1 MNEALQEALAVRL
14 RWVDVA
20 AFERIPGCEDLT
32 LKALQDAFEAV
43 QSLALNDVLRYRHYG
58 AQPPLILQDVPE
70 LALQYTLAHE
80 VYTHHY
86 FQNAQGEWN
95 SANWAC
101 EALHKYPSLTP
112 YCEWLAEVT
121 MHLTDLMQVQ
131 TTEVAEA
138 TSDQTNTLFIAWSKG
153 LPAAQAAAE
162 VHQEH
167 VLLLEET
174 KLWEEEEAYRRHCE
188 DIADTYAFIEADLWA
203 GWREDCQE
211 LDMAA

>member
-1 MNEALQEALAVRL
+1 MNAAFQEALAARL
-14 RWVDVA
+14 LWVDVV
-20 AFERIPGCEDLT
+20 AFERITGCEDMAQ
-32 LKALQDAFEAV
+32 KALQVAFEAV
-43 QSLALNDVLRYRHYG
+43 QSLALSDVLSHRHYG
-58 AQPPLILQDVPE
+58 LHAPLVLQEVPE
-70 LALQYTLAHE
+70 LAYQYSLAHE
-80 VYTHHY
+80 IYTDHY
-86 FQNAQGEWN
+86 FKKPQKDWN
-95 SANWAC
+95 RTLWAC
-101 EALHKYPSLTP
+101 DVLRNSPSLIP

-121 MHLTDLMQVQ
+121 MRLTDLMQVP

-138 TSDQTNTLFIAWSKG
+138 TSGQTNTLFIAWSKG